1 MSPGCDAHGAVGGES
16 GVLEK
21 TKRVVKRYLGDG
33 AGGGETIGDLSAV
46 KRSLSLR
53 RGEPP

>member
-1 MSPGCDAHGAVGGES
+1 MSPGCDAHRAVGGES

-53 RGEPP
+53 RG